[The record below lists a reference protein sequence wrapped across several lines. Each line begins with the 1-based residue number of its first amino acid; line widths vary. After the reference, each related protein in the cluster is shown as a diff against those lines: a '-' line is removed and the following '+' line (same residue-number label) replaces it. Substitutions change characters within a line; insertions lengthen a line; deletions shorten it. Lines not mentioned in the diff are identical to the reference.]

1 MERLRALA
9 ERIRQIAMEPFLGI
23 ACSLSGK
30 RWRQRG
36 GDDRKGLALAQRLAL
51 PEVVGRI
58 IAARDVEPDDVP
70 RYLAPTLRDFLPDPS
85 RLRDMDA
92 AVALLIEALERG
104 RKIAVFGDYDVD
116 GATSAALLQRY
127 FAALGVAIRVHIPDR
142 QRDGYGPNIPALRQ
156 LRDEGVE
163 LVVTVDCGTT
173 AYQPLEAAQA
183 IGLDV
188 IVIDHH
194 AAEPKLPPAAAI
206 VNPNRLDDDSG
217 AGTLAAVG
225 VTFLLA
231 VALNRE
237 LKARRWFGAGPAPD
251 LLQHL
256 DLVALGTVCDVVP
269 LTGLNRALVA
279 QGLKVAAGRGKAG
292 LAALA
297 DGAAIAERIDAYHL
311 GYVLGPRINA
321 GGRVGRSDLG
331 CRLLATDDPAE
342 ARALAAELEQLN
354 ADRRGIEAGVL
365 EAAIRQTDGQAAA
378 PLVIASGAG
387 WHPGVIGIV
396 AGRLKER
403 YNRPACVI
411 AWDEDGGS
419 VSRSGIGRGS
429 GRSVPGVDLGA
440 AIIAARQ
447 AGYLAAGGGHR
458 MAAGFSLEASALPGF
473 AQFITERIG
482 RDLNGTD
489 LTPELGV
496 DGALQIGAA
505 TPELSAMLAGLG
517 PFGSGNAEPRF
528 VWPALRVVKAE
539 IVGQSHVR
547 CILAAGAGP
556 ERLKAIAFR
565 ALETELG
572 AGLLQSAGRAL
583 HIAGHLRADTW
594 QGRNGVQLMI
604 EDAAFVPG

>member
-1 MERLRALA
+1 MES
-9 ERIRQIAMEPFLGI
+9 FLDV
-23 ACSLSGK
+23 ACSLGGK
-30 RWRQRG
+30 RWRQRS
-36 GDDRKGLALAQRLAL
+36 GDDRKGLALAQRLGL

-58 IAARDVEPDDVP
+58 IAARQIEAEDVP

-92 AVALLIEALERG
+92 AVSLLAQALERG

-127 FAALGVAIRVHIPDR
+127 FTALGVAVRVHIPDR

-156 LRDEGVE
+156 LRDDGVE

-183 IGLDV
+183 MGLDI

-217 AGTLAAVG
+217 EGALAAVG

-231 VALNRE
+231 VALNRA
-237 LKARRWFGAGPAPD
+237 LKARAWFGAAPAPD

-297 DGAAIAERIDAYHL
+297 DSAAIAERLDAYHL

-331 CRLLATDDPAE
+331 CRLLATEDPVE
-342 ARALAAELEQLN
+342 ARALAAELELLN
-354 ADRRGIEAGVL
+354 AERRGIEAGVL
-365 EAAIRQTDGQAAA
+365 EAAIRQTEGQAAA
-378 PLVIASGAG
+378 PVVIASGAG

-396 AGRLKER
+396 AGRLKDR

-411 AWDEDGGS
+411 AWEEGGIGRGS
-419 VSRSGIGRGS
+419 LGRGS

-440 AIIAARQ
+440 TIIAARQ
-447 AGYLAAGGGHR
+447 AGYLAGGGGHR
-458 MAAGFSLEASALPGF
+458 MAAGFTLTESALSGF
-473 AQFITERIG
+473 TQFLTERIG
-482 RDLNGTD
+482 RDLHGTD

-496 DGALQIGAA
+496 DGLLQIGAA

-517 PFGSGNAEPRF
+517 PFGAGNAEPRF
-528 VWPALRVVKAE
+528 AWPALRVVKAE

-565 ALETELG
+565 ALETALG
-572 AGLLQSAGRAL
+572 AGLLQSGGRAL
-583 HIAGHLRADTW
+583 HVAGHLRADTW